1 MSQTRFD
8 TLVLGAGYA
17 GLFAA
22 HRLSLQG
29 AKVLVVEAAPEIGG
43 LMRSLPCPDRPYIQF
58 DIGTHFA
65 LLTGDPDIDGP
76 LAALIPDGWLWFDG
90 PLAEGHSHAGRLAPD
105 TGCLDLTG
113 HPDIAAFRADFAA
126 APGDG
131 DRAETLERRWLADF
145 GPRITND
152 ILAPIA
158 RKHTG
163 LAPSGLA
170 PGAMEVFAPPRLKL
184 FDGPG
189 VAARKAADPAFDRR
203 IAHEHRSIGATN
215 IRKAYP
221 RAGGV
226 GAFVTAMA
234 ADIEHRGGK
243 VLAGAAPAF
252 ADWAPGA
259 PLHSVTVAEQAL
271 AFDRFV
277 TGLAPAVVARA
288 LGAHVPPA
296 PFAARDLALAHWLSD
311 RPYASRELHWVT
323 VYDPETPLSRVT
335 LYANIAPGAPY
346 RLTAEAAIGAG
357 DPDPDPLRLAA
368 DMAARGIIDD
378 PADWRLVRTDRF
390 RAAFPVLLPGW
401 QGPMAAQAAA
411 LQDLIPNLTGVGAAA
426 GQPFGQLRLMR
437 SITDTLG

>member
-1 MSQTRFD
+1 MQTRFD
-8 TLVLGAGYA
+8 ALVLGAGYA

-29 AKVLVVEAAPEIGG
+29 ATVLVVEAAPEIGG
-43 LMRSLPCPDRPYIQF
+43 LMRSLPCAGQPGVQF

-76 LAALIPDGWLWFDG
+76 LAALIPEDWLWFDG
-90 PLAEGHSHAGRLAPD
+90 PLAEGHTHAGRLVPD

-113 HPDIAAFRADFAA
+113 HADIAALRADFAA

-131 DRAETLERRWLADF
+131 DRADTLEGRWLADF
-145 GPRITND
+145 GPRITRD
-152 ILAPIA
+152 ILAPVA

-163 LAPSGLA
+163 FAPSGLA

-184 FDGPG
+184 FDGPD

-203 IAHEHRSIGATN
+203 IAHAHRAIGATN

-226 GAFVTAMA
+226 GAFVAAMA
-234 ADIEHRGGK
+234 ADIASKGGR
-243 VLAGAAPAF
+243 VLAGEAPAF

-259 PLHSVTVAEQAL
+259 PLRNVMVGGQTF

-277 TGLAPAVVARA
+277 TGLAPAVAARA
-288 LGAHVPPA
+288 LGAGVPPA

-311 RPYASRELHWVT
+311 RPYATRDLHWVT

-357 DPDPDPLRLAA
+357 DPDPDPARLAA
-368 DMAARGIIDD
+368 DMAARGLIDD

-411 LQDLIPNLTGVGAAA
+411 LQAMIPNLTGVGAAA
-426 GQPFGQLRLMR
+426 GQPFGQLKLMR
-437 SITDTLG
+437 SITDMLG

>member
-8 TLVLGAGYA
+8 ALVLGAGYA

-29 AKVLVVEAAPEIGG
+29 AAVLVLEAAPEVGG
-43 LMRSLPCPDRPYIQF
+43 LMRSLPCPDRPDIQF

-65 LLTGDPDIDGP
+65 LLTGDADIDGP
-76 LAALIPDGWLWFDG
+76 LAALIPDDWIWFDG
-90 PLAEGHSHAGRLAPD
+90 PLAEGHTHKGRLQPD

-113 HPDIAAFRADFAA
+113 HPAIARFRAGFAA

-131 DRAETLERRWLADF
+131 DRADTLDARWRADF
-145 GPRITND
+145 GAALTD
-152 ILAPIA
+152 EILAPIA

-163 LAPSGLA
+163 REPADLA

-184 FDGPG
+184 FDGPD

-203 IAHEHRSIGATN
+203 IAHVHRTIGATN

-221 RAGGV
+221 RTGGV
-226 GAFVTAMA
+226 GAFTAAMA
-234 ADIEHRGGK
+234 ADIERRGGE
-243 VLAGAAPAF
+243 VLAGIAPTF
-252 ADWAPGA
+252 PDWSPGA
-259 PLHSVTVAEQAL
+259 PVQTVEASGRTFS
-271 AFDRFV
+271 FDRFV

-288 LGAHVPPA
+288 FGAVIPPA

-311 RPYASRELHWVT
+311 RPYAAAELHWVT
-323 VYDPETPLSRVT
+323 VYDPETPLSRAT
-335 LYANIAPGAPY
+335 LYANIAPGTPY
-346 RLTAEAAIGAG
+346 RLTAEAAIGAS
-357 DPDPDPLRLAA
+357 DPDPDPARLAA
-368 DMAARGIIDD
+368 DMAARGLIDD

-390 RAAFPVLLPGW
+390 RGAFPVLLPGW
-401 QGPMAAQAAA
+401 QGPMTAQAEA
-411 LQDLIPNLTGVGAAA
+411 LAKLIPNLTAVGAAA
-426 GQPFGQLRLMR
+426 GQPFGQLKLMR